1 MIPNGR
7 AGQHDLKET
16 IVRALPKLR
25 RSLFLVHR
33 HQQYVVFIDTMASYV
48 SCALLLLVLLHC
60 GAINIDQHHIATSV
74 GVSTLILAD
83 VIDWMI
89 VGSEVDGSEVVV
101 DLEVAGSEVVDTRAT
116 AWRWQLSD
124 GRRLV

>member
-1 MIPNGR
+1 MVPNGR
-7 AGQHDLKET
+7 ARQRNSKET

-83 VIDWMI
+83 VID
-89 VGSEVDGSEVVV
+89 
-101 DLEVAGSEVVDTRAT
+101 
-116 AWRWQLSD
+116 
-124 GRRLV
+124 